1 MTNKQLLNTPA
12 FKVNMKQILNS
23 RVTKKYYT
31 QAQQF
36 GRVEYLYIV
45 GKTSPA
51 DETIYVVET
60 VHYKNRKPYR
70 TSYVALNRKQ
80 LDNSLRLGQIV
91 VTGEVK

>member
-1 MTNKQLLNTPA
+1 MTNKQLLNTSA

-31 QAQQF
+31 QPQQY

-45 GKTSPA
+45 GKTSPI
-51 DETIYVVET
+51 DETVYVVET
-60 VHYKNRKPYR
+60 IHYKNRKPYR
-70 TSYVALNRKQ
+70 TSYVTLNRKQ

-91 VTGEVK
+91 VTKEVK